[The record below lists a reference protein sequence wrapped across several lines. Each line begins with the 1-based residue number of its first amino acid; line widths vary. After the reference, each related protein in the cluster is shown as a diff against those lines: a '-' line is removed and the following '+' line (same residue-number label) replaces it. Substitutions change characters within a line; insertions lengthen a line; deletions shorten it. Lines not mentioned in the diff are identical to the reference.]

1 MRRRTNI
8 FGLLLYLAAIILVIV
23 WAVNY
28 FLYNAGDI
36 IHILLIIAIIAVLL
50 RVIRGDSL

>member
-23 WAVNY
+23 WAINY
-28 FLYNAGDI
+28 FFYNAGDI

>member
-28 FLYNAGDI
+28 FFYNAGDI

>member
-1 MRRRTNI
+1 MRRRTNV

-23 WAVNY
+23 WAINY
-28 FLYNAGDI
+28 FFYNAGDI

-50 RVIRGDSL
+50 RVIRGDSI

>member
-1 MRRRTNI
+1 MRRRTNV

-28 FLYNAGDI
+28 FFYNAGDI